1 MVLSVSRRKG
11 SDACLYATGVGDAGP
26 RARVNVQ
33 LESRPRSRS
42 ADIHRPIPRHR
53 KIHAASTPRPIAQGP
68 DIHVGA
74 LRREHRH
81 VLLALHF
88 GNSCKCLAATPRLP
102 GAAPV
107 TWGRNIPPAIEHHLE
122 RQGVAV
128 FKEMKVRARHARHGC
143 QDAGTLAAEHAG
155 SGTRWQRNLLARDP
169 ALRNALLGPG
179 T

>member
-1 MVLSVSRRKG
+1 
-11 SDACLYATGVGDAGP
+11 
-26 RARVNVQ
+26 

-53 KIHAASTPRPIAQGP
+53 KIHAASTPRPIVQGP

-74 LRREHRH
+74 LRCEHRH

-107 TWGRNIPPAIEHHLE
+107 TWGRSIPPAIEHHLE

-155 SGTRWQRNLLARDP
+155 SGTRWQRNTLAAEPAGKGPCVAERATWAWYVNGYVRTSIEVTMRD
-169 ALRNALLGPG
+169 RVFDRVIS
-179 T
+179 